1 MGLYSFKEV
10 GVRLCLKET
19 GAWFSEQPVSDPQ
32 AAVRLMGEVLKEV
45 DREMVCAV
53 NLDIKNR
60 PINYSVISVGAIDRS
75 LVPVQNIFKPAIL
88 SNAAGIILL
97 HNHPSGDVTPSI
109 SDIELT
115 NKVVSAGRLM
125 DMPVRDHVIVAGITG
140 QFYSFAE
147 HMPDIFSRAQ
157 QEERRLPVKERGAGP
172 AQRDVTE
179 DADRTRR
186 RNREWERE

>member
-1 MGLYSFKEV
+1 M

-147 HMPDIFSRAQ
+147 HMPELFSRAP
-157 QEERRLPVKERGAGP
+157 EEGRRMPDKERGAGP
-172 AQRDVTE
+172 APRDVTE

-186 RNREWERE
+186 RNREWERG